1 MVLGVLR
8 SFWPSAAVPSLLLD
22 GTRSGDKMVMHKI
35 VNFFMC
41 DLPLY
46 RWWMTP
52 LVLSE
57 ILIMV

>member
-1 MVLGVLR
+1 MKK
-8 SFWPSAAVPSLLLD
+8 FF
-22 GTRSGDKMVMHKI
+22 I

-46 RWWMTP
+46 SWWMTP